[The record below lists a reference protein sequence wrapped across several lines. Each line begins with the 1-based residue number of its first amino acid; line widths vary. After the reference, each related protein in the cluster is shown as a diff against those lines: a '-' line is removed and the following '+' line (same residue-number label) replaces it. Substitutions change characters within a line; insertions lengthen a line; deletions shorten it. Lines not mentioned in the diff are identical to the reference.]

1 MKKNSK
7 KLDRVQVS
15 LEREGYPLYFS
26 DGKKGSFAHALSRHL
41 ESPHW
46 IVVTNPVVEKL
57 YGAQFK
63 NELKELGKVHT
74 LIIPDGEKH
83 KTLQT
88 VEKLYKE
95 FLKCKAD
102 RSTPILALGGGVV
115 GDVAGFAAAT
125 YLRGLPLVQVPTTLL
140 AQVDSSVGGKT
151 GVDLTAGKNLVGAFY
166 QPKLVYIDVSVLK
179 TLPPREVLCGSA
191 EVIKYGAIA
200 SESLFAI
207 LEKRL
212 TSFLHLDPS
221 LLKKVVKE
229 CVKIKANVVEKDEK
243 ETSGVRALLNFGH
256 TLGHAVETLSGYD
269 AYSHGEG
276 VAIGMAFAVQ
286 LSKDLGLTKAWT
298 VDRLINLIHEM
309 GLPHQIPPYSK
320 NAYLQVMAR
329 DKKMHNGKIR
339 YVLLKKIG
347 VAVTETLPINQV
359 GDKLE
364 EYLSK
369 E

>member
-1 MKKNSK
+1 MKKNLDRVHV
-7 KLDRVQVS
+7 KLDRDD
-15 LEREGYPLYFS
+15 YPIYFA
-26 DGKKGSFAHALSRHL
+26 DGKKASFTQTLGRHL
-41 ESPHW
+41 ESPNW
-46 IVVTNPVVEKL
+46 VIVTNPVVDKL
-57 YGAQFK
+57 HGAYFK
-63 NELKELGKVHT
+63 NELKALGKVHT
-74 LIIPDGEKH
+74 IQIPDGEKY

-95 FLKCKAD
+95 FLKCKVD

-125 YLRGLPLVQVPTTLL
+125 YLRGLPLVQIPTTLL

-151 GVDLTAGKNLVGAFY
+151 GVDLSAGKNLVGSFY

-179 TLPPREVLCGSA
+179 TLPQREVLCGSA

-200 SESLFAI
+200 NESLFAL

-212 TSFLHLDPS
+212 TSFLHLDPQ

-229 CVKIKANVVEKDEK
+229 CVKIKADVVEKDEK
-243 ETSGVRALLNFGH
+243 ETLGIRALLNFGH
-256 TLGHAVETLSGYD
+256 TLGHAVETLSGYH
-269 AYSHGEG
+269 AYSHGEA

-286 LSKDLGLTKAWT
+286 MSKDLGLTKAWT

-309 GLPHQIPPYSK
+309 GLPHQIPAYSK

-329 DKKMHNGKIR
+329 DKKMIKGKIR
-339 YVLLKKIG
+339 YVLLKKMG
-347 VAVTETLPINQV
+347 NAVTELLPINQV
-359 GDKLE
+359 GDILE
-364 EYLSK
+364 EHLSK